1 MIKKLFV
8 GTFGLGLNIAIYIVI
23 ALFAIRIVTYAYGFS
38 YEVFGNTVMDETS
51 EEIIPIQINE
61 GASTKEVGDLLEKR
75 DLIKYSEAFV
85 LHTQLTKYK
94 GAIKPGNY
102 ELSPS
107 MNMDEILGIITGM
120 ADEATEN
127 Y

>member
-1 MIKKLFV
+1 MIKKLFF
-8 GTFGLGLNIAIYIVI
+8 GTFSLAFNIVI
-23 ALFAIRIVTYAYGFS
+23 YAVIIILAIRLVTYAYGFS
-38 YEVFGNTVMDETS
+38 YEVFGNTVMNAES
-51 EEIIPIQINE
+51 EEVIPIQINE

-75 DLIKYSEAFV
+75 DLVKYSEAFV
-85 LHTQLTKYK
+85 LHTQFSKYK

-107 MNMDEILGIITGM
+107 MTMDQILAIISGM
-120 ADEATEN
+120 DDEAEA

>member
-85 LHTQLTKYK
+85 LHTQLTKSK